1 MNLPGV
7 ASGSKLLGL
16 ADVRHLVQTLDVAP
30 TKKLGQNFVHDPGTI
45 RKIVGAAGVLPGE
58 TVIEVGPGLGSLT
71 LGILETGANV
81 GAIEI
86 DPRLAEA
93 LLETVGQMQPEASE
107 RINLVNQDAL
117 AFQDLGTLIRPTW
130 PAPTHLIANL
140 PYNVAV
146 PILLHL
152 LAEVTTLKSVLVMVQ
167 AEVADRLCASPGSK
181 VYGAPSVKAAW
192 YGTAKRAGT
201 VGRQVFWPEPNVDS
215 ALVKLQCYS
224 EQDCPRLQDTSLRHL
239 TFALIDIAFGSRRKM
254 LRAALRNSFGSSQE
268 AENFVVAAGIDPTQ
282 RGETLDIDQFVALAK
297 VVRAEANASN
307 VAAQTLVNSVQEGYR
322 GA

>member
-1 MNLPGV
+1 MTLPG
-7 ASGSKLLGL
+7 AEAGAHLLGL

-45 RKIVGAAGVLPGE
+45 RKIVSAAGVRAE
-58 TVIEVGPGLGSLT
+58 DTVIEVGPGLGSLT

-86 DPRLAEA
+86 DPRLAQA
-93 LLETVGQMQPEASE
+93 LVETVVQMQPDAQE
-107 RINLVNQDAL
+107 RLNLVNQDAL
-117 AFQDLGTLIRPTW
+117 QFNDVDTLIPSSW
-130 PAPTHLIANL
+130 AAPTHLVANL

-152 LAEVTTLKSVLVMVQ
+152 LAEVPSLKSVLVMVQ
-167 AEVADRLCASPGSK
+167 SEVADRLCATPGNK

-192 YGTAKRAGT
+192 YGSAKRAGT

-215 ALVKLQCYS
+215 ALVKI
-224 EQDCPRLQDTSLRHL
+224 DCFSPEECSRLSDSSLRRL
-239 TFALIDIAFGSRRKM
+239 TFMLVDVAFGARRKM
-254 LRAALRNSFGSSQE
+254 LRAALRNSMGSSQA
-268 AENFVVAAGIDPTQ
+268 AESLLQAAGIEPTA
-282 RGETLDIDQFVALAK
+282 RGETLGIDQFVALAS
-297 VVRAEANASN
+297 VVRAEANGAN
-307 VAAQTLVNSVQEGYR
+307 AHAETLVKAAQEGYR